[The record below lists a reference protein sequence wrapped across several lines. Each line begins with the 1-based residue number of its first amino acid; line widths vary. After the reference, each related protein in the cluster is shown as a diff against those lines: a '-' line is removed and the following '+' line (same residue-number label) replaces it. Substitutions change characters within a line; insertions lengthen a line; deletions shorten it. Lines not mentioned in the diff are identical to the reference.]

1 MSGLSEMR
9 MWQARPYILQVAQA
23 LAVSMNKLGDQKYLQ
38 GDLHG
43 AKQHYTEALRT
54 RQGSCCPSN
63 AASVETQ
70 LGVVTS
76 LVKVL
81 DIEQVSRQ
89 AILPAGRQPCTGCC
103 CGQAASVLKVYCSNK
118 VYAQYPAQWAK
129 GCLVHQ
135 LDIKEKQAGHTHAEP
150 HNSCMLATPWVSE
163 KPLRQEAGFHK
174 GRDVRRLSRMCQR
187 HVQSS
192 TLIASKVHPHK
203 LLAVGVAMTAEL
215 KHTD

>member
-81 DIEQVSRQ
+81 DIEQVSHRSSRS
-89 AILPAGRQPCTGCC
+89 LT
-103 CGQAASVLKVYCSNK
+103 
-118 VYAQYPAQWAK
+118 
-129 GCLVHQ
+129 
-135 LDIKEKQAGHTHAEP
+135 
-150 HNSCMLATPWVSE
+150 
-163 KPLRQEAGFHK
+163 
-174 GRDVRRLSRMCQR
+174 LSR
-187 HVQSS
+187 
-192 TLIASKVHPHK
+192 
-203 LLAVGVAMTAEL
+203 
-215 KHTD
+215 